1 MNKKHKFWS
10 RPRKHSSP
18 DVLGEDLGG
27 EHEPVLL
34 RESIDGLAVK
44 EDGIYVDATFGR
56 GGHSSGI
63 LQRLGTKGM
72 LLCIDKD
79 QEAIQKALQI
89 SDKRLIVRQGSFANI
104 KSWINELDY
113 SGKVNGILLDLGV
126 SSPQLD
132 SVERGFSFLHDG
144 PLDMRMDQE
153 QLLDAASWLSR
164 AKEHEIA
171 WVLKEYGEERF
182 SKRIA
187 HAIVQERAIA
197 PIVTTGRLAEIV
209 KKANPKWEE
218 YKHPATRAFQAIRIF
233 INNELQELR
242 DCLEQC
248 LDVLAIGGR
257 LVVISFH
264 SLEDR
269 IVKQFMQ
276 KHIRGHVPE
285 GVPLRDIQLPRRF
298 ERIGRA
304 IHASA
309 EEINNNPR
317 SRSAVLRIV
326 EKLK

>member
-1 MNKKHKFWS
+1 MNKKYNFL
-10 RPRKHSSP
+10 
-18 DVLGEDLGG
+18 DEDLGAG
-27 EHEPVLL
+27 HKPILL
-34 RESIDGLAVK
+34 QESVDGLAVK
-44 EDGIYVDATFGR
+44 KDGIYVDATFGR
-56 GGHSSGI
+56 GGHSLRI
-63 LQRLGTKGM
+63 LQCLGTNGM
-72 LLCIDKD
+72 LLCIDQD
-79 QEAIQKALQI
+79 HEAIQRALQI
-89 SDKRLIVRQGSFANI
+89 SDKRLIVRQGSFSNI
-104 KSWINELDY
+104 KLWIDELDC
-113 SGKVNGILLDLGV
+113 SGKVDGVLLDLGV
-126 SSPQLD
+126 SSPQLN
-132 SVERGFSFLHDG
+132 SAARGFSFLRDG
-144 PLDMRMDQE
+144 PLDMRMNQE
-153 QLLDAASWLSR
+153 QPLDAAMWLNC

-187 HAIVQERAIA
+187 HAIVSERAIA

-218 YKHPATRAFQAIRIF
+218 HKHPATRAFQAIRVF

-276 KHIRGHVPE
+276 KHIRGHIPE
-285 GVPLRDIQLPRRF
+285 GVPLRDIQLPRRL
-298 ERIGRA
+298 ECIGRVV
-304 IHASA
+304 HASV

>member
-1 MNKKHKFWS
+1 MNKKHIFWS
-10 RPRKHSSP
+10 CP
-18 DVLGEDLGG
+18 DVLGKDLGG
-27 EHEPVLL
+27 EHKPVLL
-34 RESIDGLAVK
+34 RESIDGLVIK
-44 EDGIYVDATFGR
+44 ENGIYVDATFGC
-56 GGHSSGI
+56 GGHSLRI
-63 LQRLGTKGM
+63 LQSLGRNGI

-79 QEAIQKALQI
+79 HEAIQRALQI
-89 SDKRLIVRQGSFANI
+89 SDKRLIIRQGSFANI
-104 KSWINELDY
+104 KLWINELAY
-113 SGKVNGILLDLGV
+113 SGKVNGVLLDLGV
-126 SSPQLD
+126 SSPQL
-132 SVERGFSFLHDG
+132 SGAERGFSFLRDG

-153 QLLDAASWLSR
+153 QLLDATSWLNR
-164 AKEHEIA
+164 AKEHEVA

-187 HAIVQERAIA
+187 RAIVRERAIA

-209 KKANPKWEE
+209 KKANPKWQEC
-218 YKHPATRAFQAIRIF
+218 KHPATRTFQAIRIF

-242 DCLEQC
+242 GCLEQC

-276 KHIRGHVPE
+276 KHIRGCVPE
-285 GVPLRDIQLPRRF
+285 GVPLRDMQLPRRF
-298 ERIGRA
+298 ELIGRA
-304 IHASA
+304 MHASV
-309 EEINNNPR
+309 EEINDNPR

>member
-18 DVLGEDLGG
+18 DVLGEDLGD
-27 EHEPVLL
+27 EHKPVLL
-34 RESIDGLAVK
+34 RESIDGLSVK

-56 GGHSSGI
+56 GGHSVEI
-63 LQRLGTKGM
+63 LQRLGTKGI

-89 SDKRLIVRQGSFANI
+89 SDKRLIIRQGSFANI
-104 KSWINELDY
+104 KPWIDELDY
-113 SGKVNGILLDLGV
+113 SGKINGVLLDLGV
-126 SSPQLD
+126 SSPQLN
-132 SVERGFSFLHDG
+132 SAERGFSFLHDG
-144 PLDMRMDQE
+144 PLDMRMDQK

-187 HAIVQERAIA
+187 HVIVQERAIA

-276 KHIRGHVPE
+276 KHIKGHVPE

-298 ERIGRA
+298 ERIGRV

-317 SRSAVLRIV
+317 SRSAVLRVV